1 MMAELDEIAAR
12 LEAASPP
19 PAGTLRVFGDL
30 FGRPYDNV
38 HTLVAVDV
46 RDGALVLGF
55 GEGEELTVFNPAN
68 LVTGGDMFRIERA
81 DRVRWEWYAHG
92 ETKSLSNRHRE
103 EHWLED
109 GVVRAESTATWYE
122 PTFSPSLDHPA
133 VELR

>member
-1 MMAELDEIAAR
+1 MPELDEIAAR

-19 PAGTLRVFGDL
+19 PAGTLRVFGDW

-46 RDGALVLGF
+46 RAGAVVLGF
-55 GEGEELTVFNPAN
+55 GDGEELTVFNPAN
-68 LVTGGDMFRIERA
+68 LVMDGVTFRIERA
-81 DRVRWEWYAHG
+81 DRVRWEWYAYG
-92 ETKSLSNRHRE
+92 EAKSPANRYRE

-109 GVVRAESTATWYE
+109 RAVRAEGTATWSE

-133 VELR
+133 VELL